1 MGEAAA
7 HRCDHAF
14 PRLPVRQWVPS
25 VPKRLPKLLFHYLQ
39 RDQGALDAALRIF
52 LRVV

>member
-7 HRCDHAF
+7 HLTEHVF
-14 PRLPVRQWVPS
+14 PRLPVRQWVLS
-25 VPKRLPKLLFHYLQ
+25 VPKHLPKLLFHYLQ

-52 LRVV
+52 